1 MYQSLFYFITIY
13 NLTDA
18 CHIYILFLLSRRV
31 WRYQSF
37 NQNPYIEEEQT
48 KQWPKESSTN
58 NDLQNIHKTKDRVTR
73 TRTVSIFMPFPGF
86 VCHLSF
92 ANRRWFEIMCLYSV
106 VKWYIIKSWCLWVLL
121 CFFKARWPY
130 DDRVITFFDAF
141 LYFWMVIWD
150 HEVIFCRQVVHHKGL
165 RYANI
170 FALNVRTFSIL
181 MTFYSFACDHLEL
194 EGVRHFNDI

>member
-1 MYQSLFYFITIY
+1 MPY

-18 CHIYILFLLSRRV
+18 YHIYIYILFLLSRRV
-31 WRYQSF
+31 WRYQSLIRIRISKK
-37 NQNPYIEEEQT
+37 NRQNNGQRKKDKQRST
-48 KQWPKESSTN
+48 K
-58 NDLQNIHKTKDRVTR
+58 HTKDRVTR

-106 VKWYIIKSWCLWVLL
+106 VKWYIIKSWWLWVFL
-121 CFFKARWPY
+121 CFFFKARWPC
-130 DDRVITFFDAF
+130 DDRVIKFFDAF

-150 HEVIFCRQVVHHKGL
+150 HEVIFCRKVVHHKGL
-165 RYANI
+165 RCANI